1 MNTYPLEVETR
12 DSINTR
18 LRHLGWITEAED
30 PNCNVFQER
39 VKTVEQSRILQGKR
53 PDYVLYQSNTD
64 KPIAVI
70 EAKRPGA
77 DLDMALRQAID
88 YANPLSIPIA
98 FACNKTFAIAQH
110 VSQGDPLKIDGEEI
124 QDFIDELTSLRFV
137 EEGSEITSTPLGMNI
152 TREGLIETYK
162 DANNILRKEGLREG
176 FERFSAFSE
185 ILFLK
190 FIDESERLRSLIG
203 EKYCWSEFQH
213 LPDDLLLDYIR
224 DTVWKRLQAEFG
236 EIFNNQ
242 FAIQKASNLK
252 SIVERISTINLTSI
266 DSDIKGDAF
275 EYFLKSVTNGVKD
288 LGEYFTPRH
297 IVRLII
303 RILKPKY
310 GETIYDPF
318 CGTGGFL
325 LEAFKYLSLQTAG
338 SHQQID
344 ETLKQKTIFGRE
356 LTSTARIAKMNMIL
370 FGDGHNNIEKTD
382 SLENPIEEKYDI
394 VMSNIP
400 YSQET
405 AAGKYY
411 PIPTSPTSKS
421 DGDLVCI
428 QHIWKS
434 LKPGGRAAVI
444 VPETFL
450 YKGGK
455 TKQVRELIVRHASEL
470 NIISLPRGV
479 FNPYTPEKTNILY
492 FEKGDNQFK
501 SCFFFAIQNDG
512 FELNAK
518 RKPIAGSSDII
529 KCLSVWDDFREIKG
543 VSTSQS
549 RGVIGQSGWNL
560 RPFCYMEDIPEIQG
574 EGVYLNN
581 DLIREIAEE
590 KVHPNDYPDQEFAM
604 LEISKNGVFLKDW
617 LLGSEATQEYKCV
630 RAGDIVYNPHRVN
643 IGSIG
648 VVPNHLDNGLVSPAY
663 IVIRPNNPSEYHPNY
678 LVSVLKHPRYLKV
691 IRNYSLASTRASL
704 PFSELIRIKIPK
716 PSLNDVRLLDSAG
729 KQLQEALKLQKEAEQ
744 KIGKIATDPIEYTT
758 NER

>member
-12 DSINTR
+12 ESINTR
-18 LRHLGWITEAED
+18 LKHLGWITEAED
-30 PNCNVFQER
+30 PLCNVFQER
-39 VKTVEQSRILQGKR
+39 TKTVEQSHVLQGKR

-64 KPIAVI
+64 IPIAII
-70 EAKRPGA
+70 EAKRPGS
-77 DLDMALRQAID
+77 DLDKALQQAID
-88 YANPLSIPIA
+88 YANPLSVPLV

-124 QDFIDELTSLRFV
+124 QDFIDELTSLRFI
-137 EEGSEITSTPLGMNI
+137 EEGAEIRSTPLGMNI
-152 TREGLIETYK
+152 TRDGLIETFN
-162 DANNILRKEGLREG
+162 DVNNILRNDGLREG
-176 FERFSAFSE
+176 YERFSTFSD

-190 FIDESERLRSLIG
+190 FIDESEVLKRLIG
-203 EKYCWSEFQH
+203 EEYCWSEFQNY
-213 LPDDLLLDYIR
+213 PDRQLLSYVR
-224 DTVWKRLQAEFG
+224 DTVWKRLQTIFG
-236 EIFNNQ
+236 DIFDDN
-242 FAIQKASNLK
+242 FAMSTPSNLK
-252 SIVERISTINLTSI
+252 NIVERISTINLTSI
-266 DSDIKGDAF
+266 DSDVKGEAF

-303 RILKPKY
+303 KILKPKY
-310 GETIYDPF
+310 GEKIYDPF

-325 LEAFKYLSLQTAG
+325 LEAFKHLSLQTDT
-338 SHQQID
+338 SHEDINN
-344 ETLKQKTIFGRE
+344 TLKQKTIFGRE

-370 FGDGHNNIEKTD
+370 FGDGHSNIEKMD
-382 SLENPIEEKYDI
+382 SLKNPIEERYDV

-400 YSQET
+400 YSQKT
-405 AAGKYY
+405 GAGKYY
-411 PIPTSPTSKS
+411 PIPTSAESKS

-455 TKQVRELIVRHASEL
+455 TKKVRELIVRDASEL

-479 FNPYTPEKTNILY
+479 FNPYTPQKTNILY

-549 RGVIGQSGWNL
+549 RGVMGQSGWNL
-560 RPFCYMEDIPEIQG
+560 RPFCYMEDLPEIQG
-574 EGVYLNN
+574 EGVYLSKS
-581 DLIREIAEE
+581 IVREIIE
-590 KVHPNDYPDQEFAM
+590 KVHPNDYPDQEFSL
-604 LEISKNGVFLKDW
+604 LEVSKQGIFLKDC
-617 LLGSEATQEYKCV
+617 LLGSEATQEYKRV
-630 RAGDIVYNPHRVN
+630 RVDDIVYNPHRVN

-648 VVPNHLDNGLVSPAY
+648 VVPDHLDNGLVSPAY
-663 IVIRPNNPSEYHPNY
+663 IVIRSPNPSEYPPNY

-691 IRNYSLASTRASL
+691 IMNYSLASTRASL
-704 PFSELIRIKIPK
+704 PFDELIRIKIPK
-716 PSLNDVRLLDSAG
+716 PSVNELELLSSAE
-729 KQLQEALKLQKEAEQ
+729 KHLQEAMKLQKEAEQ
-744 KIGKIATDPIEYTT
+744 GIDQITKDYIK
-758 NER
+758 

>member
-1 MNTYPLEVETR
+1 MNTYPLEVDTR
-12 DSINTR
+12 ESINTR
-18 LRHLGWITEAED
+18 LKHLGWIIEGEN

-39 VKTVEQSRILQGKR
+39 VKTEEQSCILQGRR

-70 EAKRPGA
+70 EAKRPGS
-77 DLDMALRQAID
+77 DLEKALQQAID
-88 YANPLSIPIA
+88 YANPLSVPLV

-124 QDFIDELTSLRFV
+124 QDFIDEMTSLRFI
-137 EEGSEITSTPLGMNI
+137 EEGSEITSAPLGMNI
-152 TREGLIETYK
+152 TRNGLIKTYN

-176 FERFSAFSE
+176 YERFSTFSE

-190 FIDESERLRSLIG
+190 FIDESDRLRSLIG
-203 EKYCWSEFQH
+203 ERYCWSEFQNY
-213 LPDDLLLDYIR
+213 PDQQLLDYIN
-224 DTVWKRLQAEFG
+224 DTVWKKLQNEFG
-236 EIFNNQ
+236 DIFNNQ
-242 FAIQKASNLK
+242 FAIQTASNLK
-252 SIVERISTINLTSI
+252 RIVEHISTINLTSI

-325 LEAFKYLSLQTAG
+325 LEAFKYLSLQTDT
-338 SHQQID
+338 SHEDID

-370 FGDGHNNIEKTD
+370 FGDGHNNIEKMD

-400 YSQET
+400 YSQRTE
-405 AAGKYY
+405 AGRYY

-434 LKPGGRAAVI
+434 LKPGGRAGVI

-450 YKGGK
+450 YDGGK

-479 FNPYTPEKTNILY
+479 FNPYTPEKTNVLY
-492 FEKGDNQFK
+492 FKKGHNQFK
-501 SCFFFAIQNDG
+501 NCFFFAIHNDG
-512 FELNAK
+512 FELDSK

-529 KCLSVWDDFREIKG
+529 KCLSVWDDFRNIER
-543 VSTSQS
+543 VSTLQS
-549 RGVIGQSGWNL
+549 RELISKSNWNL
-560 RPFCYMEDIPEIQG
+560 RPFHYMEDIPEIQT
-574 EGVYLNN
+574 EGVYLY
-581 DLIREIAEE
+581 DDIVREIDE
-590 KVHPNDYPDQEFAM
+590 KIHPNDYPDQEFATV
-604 LEISKNGVFLKDW
+604 EVSKQGIFLKEC
-617 LLGSEATQEYKCV
+617 LLGSEATQKYKRV

-648 VVPNHLDNGLVSPAY
+648 VVPNHLDKGLVSQAY
-663 IVIRPNNPSEYHPNY
+663 IVIRSKNPSEYHPNY

-691 IRNYSLASTRASL
+691 IMNYSLAATRASL

-716 PSLNDVRLLDSAG
+716 PSVDEVKLLALAE
-729 KQLQEALKLQKEAEQ
+729 KQLQEAVKLQKEAEQ
-744 KIGKIATDPIEYTT
+744 EIDQIVKDYIKYATS
-758 NER
+758 ER

>member
-1 MNTYPLEVETR
+1 MNTYPFEVETR
-12 DSINTR
+12 ESINTR
-18 LRHLGWITEAED
+18 LKYLGWIIDGEN

-39 VKTVEQSRILQGKR
+39 VKTAEQTRILQGKR
-53 PDYVLYQSNTD
+53 PDYVLYQSKTD

-70 EAKRPGA
+70 EAKRPGS
-77 DLDMALRQAID
+77 DLDMALKQAID
-88 YANPLSIPIA
+88 YANPLSIPLV
-98 FACNKTFAIAQH
+98 FACNKNFAIAQH

-137 EEGSEITSTPLGMNI
+137 EEGAEITSTPLGMNI
-152 TREGLIETYK
+152 TRDGLIETYE

-213 LPDDLLLDYIR
+213 LPDHHLLDYIR
-224 DTVWKRLQAEFG
+224 DTVWKRLQTEFG
-236 EIFNNQ
+236 GIFNNQ

-338 SHQQID
+338 SHQEID

-405 AAGKYY
+405 EAGKYY
-411 PIPTSPTSKS
+411 PIPTSPTSKP

-450 YKGGK
+450 YKSGK

-479 FNPYTPEKTNILY
+479 FNPYTPEKTNILS

-501 SCFFFAIQNDG
+501 KCFFFAIQNDG

-543 VSTSQS
+543 VSTLQS
-549 RGVIGQSGWNL
+549 REFIGQSNWNL
-560 RPFCYMEDIPEIQG
+560 RPFFYMEDIPEIQG

-581 DLIREIAEE
+581 DIIREIIE
-590 KVHPNDYPDQEFAM
+590 KVHPNDYPNQEFAL
-604 LEISKNGVFLKDW
+604 LEVSKQGIFLKDC
-617 LLGSEATQEYKCV
+617 LLGSEASQKYKIV

-663 IVIRPNNPSEYHPNY
+663 TVIRSKNTSEYHPNY

-691 IRNYSLASTRASL
+691 IMNYSLAATRASL

-716 PSLNDVRLLDSAG
+716 PSLNEVRLLASAE
-729 KQLQEALKLQKEAEQ
+729 KQLQEAVKLQKEAEQ
-744 KIGKIATDPIEYTT
+744 EIDQIAKDYIKYATSEA
-758 NER
+758 

>member
-12 DSINTR
+12 ESINTR
-18 LRHLGWITEAED
+18 LRHLGWILEGENPD
-30 PNCNVFQER
+30 CNVFQER
-39 VKTVEQSRILQGKR
+39 AKTTEQTRILQGKR
-53 PDYVLYQSNTD
+53 PDYVLYQSNTN
-64 KPIAVI
+64 KPIAII
-70 EAKRPGA
+70 EAKRPGS
-77 DLDMALRQAID
+77 DLDKALQQAID
-88 YANPLSIPIA
+88 YANPLSVPLV

-137 EEGSEITSTPLGMNI
+137 EEGPEITSAPLGMTI
-152 TREGLIETYK
+152 TRADLIETFEN
-162 DANNILRKEGLREG
+162 ANNILRKDGLREG
-176 FERFSAFSE
+176 YERFSTFSD

-190 FIDESERLRSLIG
+190 FIDESEALKRLIG
-203 EKYCWSEFQH
+203 EEYCWSEFQNY
-213 LPDDLLLDYIR
+213 PDRQLLSYIR
-224 DTVWKRLQAEFG
+224 DTVWKRLQTKFG
-236 EIFNNQ
+236 DIFDDK
-242 FAIQKASNLK
+242 FAMSTPSNLK
-252 SIVERISTINLTSI
+252 NIVERISLINFTSI
-266 DSDIKGDAF
+266 DSDVKGEAF

-303 RILKPKY
+303 KILKPKY

-325 LEAFKYLSLQTAG
+325 LEAFKHLSLQTDT
-338 SHQQID
+338 SHDDIN

-370 FGDGHNNIEKTD
+370 FGDGHNNIEKID
-382 SLENPIEEKYDI
+382 SLENPIDENYDV

-400 YSQET
+400 YSQPTE
-405 AAGKYY
+405 AGGYY
-411 PIPTSPTSKS
+411 PIPTSPKSKP

-455 TKQVRELIVRHASEL
+455 TKKVRELIVRHASEL

-492 FEKGDNQFK
+492 FEKGENQFK
-501 SCFFFAIQNDG
+501 NCFFFAIQNDG
-512 FELNAK
+512 FELNAN
-518 RKPIAGSSDII
+518 RKPIAGSSDITR
-529 KCLSVWDDFREIKG
+529 CLSVWDELTEIKG
-543 VSTSQS
+543 VSTSQT
-549 RGVIGQSGWNL
+549 RGLIGQNDWNL
-560 RPFCYMEDIPEIQG
+560 RPFFYMEDIPEIQG
-574 EGVYLNN
+574 EGVYLK
-581 DLIREIAEE
+581 DSIVKEIIE
-590 KVHPNDYPDQEFAM
+590 KINPNDYPDQEFTPLAV
-604 LEISKNGVFLKDW
+604 SKNGVFLKDS
-617 LLGSEATQEYKCV
+617 LLGSEATQEYKRV
-630 RAGDIVYNPHRVN
+630 QAGDIVYNPHRVN

-663 IVIRPNNPSEYHPNY
+663 IVIRSNNPSEYHPNY

-691 IRNYSLASTRASL
+691 IMNYCLASTRASL
-704 PFSELIRIKIPK
+704 PFDELIRIKIPK
-716 PSLNDVRLLDSAG
+716 PSVNEVRLIASME
-729 KQLQEALKLQKEAEQ
+729 KQLQEAAKLQKEAEQ
-744 KIGKIATDPIEYTT
+744 EINQITKDYID
-758 NER
+758 